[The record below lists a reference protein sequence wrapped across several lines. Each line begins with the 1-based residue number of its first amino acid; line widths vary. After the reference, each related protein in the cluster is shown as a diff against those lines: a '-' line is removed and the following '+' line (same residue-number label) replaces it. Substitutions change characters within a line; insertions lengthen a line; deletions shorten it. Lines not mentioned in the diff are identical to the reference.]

1 MGRKR
6 NIRQEL
12 VEQTGDE
19 SLLFADGFDSCII
32 GWAVYNGVC
41 KVIYDRGKMLLE
53 LAKTMTFEEADEYF
67 LYNVQNAYVGD
78 RTPIYVERLHKYVVD
93 R

>member
-6 NIRQEL
+6 DIRKEL

-32 GWAVYNGVC
+32 GYALYNGVY
-41 KVIYDRGKMLLE
+41 KVVYDRAKILIE
-53 LAKTMTFEEADEYF
+53 LSKQMSFEESDEYF
-67 LYNVQNAYVGD
+67 LYNIQNAYVGD
-78 RTPIYVERLHKYVVD
+78 RTPVYVD
-93 R
+93 RHFKPVMDR

>member
-6 NIRQEL
+6 DIRQEL

-32 GWAVYNGVC
+32 GYALYNGVY
-41 KVIYDRGKMLLE
+41 KVIYDKSKILLQ
-53 LAKTMTFEEADEYF
+53 LSKQMSFEESDEYF
-67 LYNVQNAYVGD
+67 LYNIQNAYVGD
-78 RTPIYVERLHKYVVD
+78 RTPVYVD
-93 R
+93 RIVKPVMDR

>member
-6 NIRQEL
+6 DIRKEL

-32 GWAVYNGVC
+32 GWAIYNGTC
-41 KVIYDRGKMLLE
+41 KVIYDRSKMFIE

-67 LYNVQNAYVGD
+67 LYNIQNAYVGD
-78 RTPIYVERLHKYVVD
+78 RTPVYVERIVKFAID

>member
-6 NIRQEL
+6 DIRKEL

-32 GWAVYNGVC
+32 GYALYNGVY
-41 KVIYDRGKMLLE
+41 KVIYDKSKILIE
-53 LAKTMTFEEADEYF
+53 LSKQMSFEESDEYF
-67 LYNVQNAYVGD
+67 LYNIQNAYVGD
-78 RTPIYVERLHKYVVD
+78 RTPVYVD
-93 R
+93 RHFKPVMDR

>member
-6 NIRQEL
+6 DIRKEL

-32 GWAVYNGVC
+32 GYALYNGVY
-41 KVIYDRGKMLLE
+41 KVIYDKSKILIE
-53 LAKTMTFEEADEYF
+53 LSKHMSFEESDEYF
-67 LYNVQNAYVGD
+67 LYNIQNAYVGD
-78 RTPIYVERLHKYVVD
+78 RTPVYVD
-93 R
+93 RYVKVPLDR

>member
-6 NIRQEL
+6 DIRKEL

-32 GWAVYNGVC
+32 GYALYNGVY
-41 KVIYDRGKMLLE
+41 KVIYDKSKILIE
-53 LAKTMTFEEADEYF
+53 LSKQMSFEESDEYF
-67 LYNVQNAYVGD
+67 LYNIQNAYVGD
-78 RTPIYVERLHKYVVD
+78 RTPVYVD
-93 R
+93 RIVKPVMDR